1 MKFIIKS
8 IHKEILDGL
17 SNNES
22 LRQISRKTKR
32 SHSTIIRDIR
42 NLEKYGYV
50 SKITRSNQNYYNIT
64 FLGIKILKEY
74 WDERKILMGYM
85 DNAPPDE
92 IRLHRLQIKY
102 DLVNKINPAI
112 IYFNDFPSKII
123 DMNNWNKNIIS
134 FEDFTVI
141 LSNKS
146 MIITGIQ
153 RNIKSEGKLES
164 IIADILSSISP
175 LALQIEEKIRKK
187 EKKFKLKRIDNGIL
201 SGHIINIELAYE
213 HHVIAEMA
221 SKNNY
226 NINVDN
232 NGKVEIWSDKSKGFP
247 ELETGGDKAIKNM
260 DLLNE
265 NTKFLSR
272 YKLEDINSEI
282 KSEISNISNNLNKIS
297 ELLYENAKHSTI
309 TQDQLDELI
318 SSQNRIDQILEK
330 IIKNV
335 F

>member
-1 MKFIIKS
+1 MKFIIKP

-22 LRQISRKTKR
+22 LRQISRETKK

-64 FLGIKILKEY
+64 PLGIKVLREY
-74 WDERKILMGYM
+74 WDEKKILMRYM
-85 DNAPPDE
+85 DNAPTNE

-102 DLVNKINPAI
+102 DLINKINPAI

-164 IIADILSSISP
+164 IIADILSGVSP

-187 EKKFKLKRIDNGIL
+187 EKDFKLKRIDNGIL
-201 SGHIINIELAYE
+201 SGRIINIELAYE
-213 HHVIAEMA
+213 HHAIAELA

-226 NINVDN
+226 NINVNN

-260 DLLNE
+260 ELLNE

-282 KSEISNISNNLNKIS
+282 KKEISAISDNVNKIS
-297 ELLYENAKHSTI
+297 DLLYENAKHSTM

-318 SSQNRIDQILEK
+318 SSQNRIDKILEK
-330 IIKNV
+330 IIKHLL
-335 F
+335 